1 MDCNRLKKSKVSL
14 VVLPVLAI
22 FATTTWCWGESR
34 QLSSD
39 NPLAVRLYEEG
50 LRLVDEEK
58 LPTAIEKF
66 SQAISLDPG
75 FLRAHFRYMDV
86 MRVVGRGEEIIEE
99 YRRKVEQNPQSA
111 VEIYLYGRALDS
123 LDQKRRQYRAAL
135 EADPGFYWAQYSIGG
150 IYLVQQ
156 RYDEAIIALNKTLE
170 MNPKM
175 AEAFHLLGTV
185 YLKKGMLIQAREQF
199 EEAINI
205 DSKNHLIYL
214 SLGQVYSQLEKL
226 ESAEKAFRQAA
237 ALAPKYAMTYYYIGL
252 VCEMQNRTE
261 QALVAYETFLRLD
274 PDHEL
279 ASAVN
284 KNIKKLRK

>member
-1 MDCNRLKKSKVSL
+1 MDYHRLIKSEVSMAVSL
-14 VVLPVLAI
+14 ILAI
-22 FATTTWCWGESR
+22 FATTSLCWGEGSN
-34 QLSSD
+34 LISD

-58 LPTAIEKF
+58 FNPAIEKF
-66 SQAISLDPG
+66 SQAISLDPR

-86 MRVVGRGEEIIEE
+86 MRVVGRGEEIIGE

-111 VEIYLYGRALDS
+111 VEIYLYGRALEN

-175 AEAFHLLGTV
+175 ADAFHLTGTV

-199 EEAINI
+199 EEAVTI

-214 SLGQVYSQLEKL
+214 SLGQVYSQLDKL

-252 VCEMQNRTE
+252 VCEMQNRSE
-261 QALVAYETFLRLD
+261 QAVVAYETFLRLD

-279 ASAVN
+279 ATAVN
-284 KNIKKLRK
+284 ENIKKLRK